1 MKILLAAIN
10 AKYIHSNLAIY
21 SLKAYA
27 DAYLEKALD
36 YVSQQDMEINLAEL
50 LCLQQIVQDCKKQG
64 GNYYEIIYVM
74 KVNGFETPYN
84 VIVFVEDDKIDY
96 VASFTQ
102 DDYDQLAS
110 IPSVMEESDFSDSI
124 EIAKEEALEY
134 VPNDATVD
142 NQETRLILDSN
153 LSPIVIVKTVCVDD
167 SDCRFVLDYEYNLN
181 Y

>member
-1 MKILLAAIN
+1 
-10 AKYIHSNLAIY
+10 
-21 SLKAYA
+21 
-27 DAYLEKALD
+27 
-36 YVSQQDMEINLAEL
+36 
-50 LCLQQIVQDCKKQG
+50 
-64 GNYYEIIYVM
+64 M